1 MTGGEVNSSR
11 PFDAEPAGS
20 VFSHTREIGRGVS
33 PLCSQANIPGLRAL
47 ARIRD
52 GRTRPKQS
60 TNSGCAEVIRPLYPA
75 MCP

>member
-33 PLCSQANIPGLRAL
+33 PLCSQGNIPGLRAL
-47 ARIRD
+47 ATIHD
-52 GRTRPKQS
+52 GRTGPKQS
-60 TNSGCAEVIRPLYPA
+60 TNSGCSEVILLQIPA
-75 MCP
+75 RCP